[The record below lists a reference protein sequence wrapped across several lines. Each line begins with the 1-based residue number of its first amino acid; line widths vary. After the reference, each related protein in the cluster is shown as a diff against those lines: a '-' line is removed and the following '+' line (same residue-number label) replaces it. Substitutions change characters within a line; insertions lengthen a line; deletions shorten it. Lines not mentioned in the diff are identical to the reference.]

1 MANKGISSLTLLAPA
16 LFATVLAIGFPNV
29 TMVQFFKE
37 ALYSVTVFGL
47 VMMNFF
53 VDPWVDAG
61 HVGAPGKGSIGTEF
75 IKKFLLCLVFV
86 AFLVGLRVVSEGSY
100 TIQGILGAGFQAM
113 VGITILAVMGFVTI
127 LIMPNTSNSDFFI
140 AGAVIGVVVL
150 FLTGNWQDVF
160 NWKLW
165 VPAPVVDLFIWS
177 LKMIARLFIQSGQE
191 VVSIIS
197 SFA

>member
-1 MANKGISSLTLLAPA
+1 
-16 LFATVLAIGFPNV
+16 
-29 TMVQFFKE
+29 
-37 ALYSVTVFGL
+37 
-47 VMMNFF
+47 
-53 VDPWVDAG
+53 
-61 HVGAPGKGSIGTEF
+61 
-75 IKKFLLCLVFV
+75 
-86 AFLVGLRVVSEGSY
+86 
-100 TIQGILGAGFQAM
+100 
-113 VGITILAVMGFVTI
+113 MGFVTI